1 MATKNDGLNLG
12 KDKQPG
18 SPAGKKGKGG
28 MKKIVIIVLVV
39 VLFLAVGGGAAFF
52 MMGDSDNPGSGEQV
66 DEVVEQ
72 QAVEEREPIYL
83 PLDPAFVV
91 NFEHKGT
98 IRYLQLSLQVM
109 AYDQKVVD
117 KIQANMPAVRNSLIL
132 LFSGQD
138 YDLLNTLEGKEQLRT
153 TVRQSIQDVI
163 RLKGEQKVDDVFFTG
178 FVMQ

>member
-1 MATKNDGLNLG
+1 MATNNDGLNLN
-12 KDKQPG
+12 KDKKSE
-18 SPAGKKGKGG
+18 SPAGKKAKGG
-28 MKKIVIIVLVV
+28 MKKIVILVLVV
-39 VLFLAVGGGAAFF
+39 GLLLVIGGGAAFF
-52 MMGDSDNPGSGEQV
+52 MLGDSGKSGSDEQV
-66 DEVVEQ
+66 DKVVDLQVDED
-72 QAVEEREPIYL
+72 REPIYL

-109 AYDQKVVD
+109 AYDQRVVD

-138 YDLLNTLEGKEQLRT
+138 YDALNTLEGKEQLRK
-153 TVRQSIQDVI
+153 TVRQSIHDVI